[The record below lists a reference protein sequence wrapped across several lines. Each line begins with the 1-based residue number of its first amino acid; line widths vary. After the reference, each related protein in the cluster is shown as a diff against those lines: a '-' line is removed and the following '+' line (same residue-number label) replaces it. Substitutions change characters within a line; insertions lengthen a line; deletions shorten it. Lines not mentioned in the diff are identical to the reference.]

1 MPAYAVDRNDAIH
14 TPGPNALD
22 GSAKVATAWL
32 EVHLEMQRESPT
44 GGSDGVDKN
53 RIPNGDA
60 TADSGEHRACTFP
73 QNVCIHSTGEAGM
86 TRQTLAGKTAI
97 ITGASSGI
105 GRSAALLFAREGAR
119 LVIGAR
125 SADALAEL
133 VDEIERAGGVAIAC
147 PGDVRESSHNDA
159 LVDTTLTRFG
169 RLDIAFNNA
178 GGTGTMAPA
187 VDMEVSDWRDT
198 IDTNLTAMF
207 LGARRQ
213 MAAMLEAGRGSIIF
227 TSSFVGHTVGL
238 PGMAAYAAAKAGVIG
253 LTQVLAAEGGLRGVR
268 VNALL
273 PGGTDTP
280 GARDFT
286 VDPDS
291 RAFVEGMHA
300 LKRIADPAEIA
311 EAALF
316 LASDASSFVTGSAM
330 RVDGGVSINRT

>member
-1 MPAYAVDRNDAIH
+1 MAA
-14 TPGPNALD
+14 
-22 GSAKVATAWL
+22 
-32 EVHLEMQRESPT
+32 
-44 GGSDGVDKN
+44 
-53 RIPNGDA
+53 
-60 TADSGEHRACTFP
+60 
-73 QNVCIHSTGEAGM
+73 
-86 TRQTLAGKTAI
+86 QTLTGKVAI

-105 GRSAALLFAREGAR
+105 GRAAALRFAREGAR
-119 LVIGAR
+119 IVAGAR
-125 SADALAEL
+125 RADALAQL
-133 VDEIERAGGVAIAC
+133 VDEIERAGGEAVAC
-147 PGDVRESSHNDA
+147 DGDVRDEAHADR
-159 LVDTTLTRFG
+159 LVDTALERFG

-178 GGTGTMAPA
+178 GSVGAMAPVTQMN
-187 VDMEVSDWRDT
+187 VDDWRDT
-198 IDTNLTAMF
+198 LDTNLTGMF

-213 MAAMLEAGRGSIIF
+213 LAAMLEAGRGSIIF
-227 TSSFVGHTVGL
+227 TSTFVGHTVGM

-253 LTQVLAAEGGLRGVR
+253 LTQVLAAEAGPRGVR

-286 VDPDS
+286 QAPES
-291 RAFVEGMHA
+291 RAFVEGLHA